1 MTIAEKSNEMGGRL
15 LFETKLPG
23 LNTWARV
30 NEYRLYALKQM
41 SNVELYLDSELDAE
55 DILNLEHQRVAIAT
69 GSYWTKALYSSL
81 EIPLGELNKPNVYTP
96 DDLARGVVPESPVL
110 VYDFDNYY
118 LGGVIAESLAQQ
130 GIEVS
135 YATPAGH
142 ASAWTIMTNE
152 QPYVHQALD
161 VCNVDV
167 HTQKLLSAFDEG
179 EATLSN
185 IFTNKSQRVPAKS
198 VVIVGLRMP
207 NDGIYQSLMARSE
220 DFAKA
225 GIKSIHT
232 IGDALAPGALVHAV
246 HSGHS
251 FSRELDRQSNDL
263 YLRDIPVAE
272 YPPGPVI

>member
-1 MTIAEKSNEMGGRL
+1 M
-15 LFETKLPG
+15 
-23 LNTWARV
+23 
-30 NEYRLYALKQM
+30 
-41 SNVELYLDSELDAE
+41 
-55 DILNLEHQRVAIAT
+55 
-69 GSYWTKALYSSL
+69 
-81 EIPLGELNKPNVYTP
+81 
-96 DDLARGVVPESPVL
+96 ARGVVPESPVL

-167 HTQKLLSAFDEG
+167 HTQKLLSAFDGG